1 MSNAET
7 VRTFIDAF
15 NEHDLDAFAMT
26 LHPEVELH
34 AGRGVRKGVDLAR
47 VWAERTPGG
56 LQQTI
61 LVDELRERG
70 DRVLALIARVW
81 RWDEEEEGSEP
92 ARSRADGLAVRA
104 SGRPDLELAAVRRPG
119 GGARGLR
126 RRIGLAYGGG
136 DRRAQRGRA
145 RKGGTRG
152 ADPARGLPLT
162 RPRSSPR

>member
-1 MSNAET
+1 LSNADT

-15 NEHDLDAFAMT
+15 NKQDLDAFAMT

-34 AGRGVRKGVDLAR
+34 AGRGLRKGVDLAR

-61 LVDELRERG
+61 LVEEIRERD

-92 ARSRADGLAVRA
+92 ARVELMAWLFALRDGLI
-104 SGRPDLELAAVRRPG
+104 SSWRPCDDREEALAAF
-119 GGARGLR
+119 GAE
-126 RRIGLAYGGG
+126 
-136 DRRAQRGRA
+136 
-145 RKGGTRG
+145 
-152 ADPARGLPLT
+152 
-162 RPRSSPR
+162 

>member
-1 MSNAET
+1 LSNADT

-15 NEHDLDAFAMT
+15 NKQDLDAFAMT

-34 AGRGVRKGVDLAR
+34 AGRGLRKGVDLAR

-61 LVDELRERG
+61 LVDEIRERD

-92 ARSRADGLAVRA
+92 ARVELMAWLFELRDGLI
-104 SGRPDLELAAVRRPG
+104 SSWRPCDDRGEALAAF
-119 GGARGLR
+119 GAE
-126 RRIGLAYGGG
+126 
-136 DRRAQRGRA
+136 
-145 RKGGTRG
+145 
-152 ADPARGLPLT
+152 
-162 RPRSSPR
+162 